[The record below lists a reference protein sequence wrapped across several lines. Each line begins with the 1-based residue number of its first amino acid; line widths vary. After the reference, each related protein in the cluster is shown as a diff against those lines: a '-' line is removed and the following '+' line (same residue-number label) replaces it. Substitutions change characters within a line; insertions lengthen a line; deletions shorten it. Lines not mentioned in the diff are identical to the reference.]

1 MQSELE
7 VDSVASPAPEPV
19 EVLEAGTPA
28 GPQGS
33 ELPTVVIQPTHG
45 WRALDLRELWR
56 YRELMFFLTWR
67 DIKVRY
73 KQTVL
78 GAFWA
83 VFQPL
88 MTTGVFVLLFGLL
101 MGRGKEPTVPGVP
114 YALSTFCGLLP
125 WLLFANSLTR
135 AGASLFAGQNLI
147 TKVYFPRLI
156 LPAAACFSGLV
167 DFAISFVVLIV
178 MMVWYGVVPTW
189 AVLTLPLFMLL
200 AIIASLAV
208 GLWLAVL
215 STIYRD
221 FRHLQPFIVR
231 IGMYVSPVIY
241 ATAAIQSK
249 LPGWAL
255 TVYSLN
261 PMVGVIE
268 GFRWALL
275 GKVDP
280 PGLILLPSV
289 LMTVLLFVTALHFFR
304 RMEGTV
310 VDVV

>member
-1 MQSELE
+1 VQESQQANTLP
-7 VDSVASPAPEPV
+7 AQATPPAPDAPQPEAAPPTATKQPV
-19 EVLEAGTPA
+19 L
-28 GPQGS
+28 
-33 ELPTVVIQPTHG
+33 VIRPTHG
-45 WRALDLRELWR
+45 WRSLDLREIWR

-67 DIKVRY
+67 NIKVRY

-88 MTTGVFVLLFGLL
+88 MTTGVFVLLFGVL
-101 MGRGKEPTVPGVP
+101 MGRGKEPTIPGVP
-114 YALSTFCGLLP
+114 YALSTFCAMLP

-167 DFAISFVVLIV
+167 DFAITFVVLIV

-189 AVLTLPLFMLL
+189 AVLTLPLFILL

-208 GLWLAVL
+208 GLWLAIL

-249 LPGWAL
+249 LPDWAL
-255 TVYSLN
+255 TLYGLN